1 MLIRSS
7 VRRNAL
13 RIGAFLAGLAS
24 GIAVAAEILIAQV
37 APLSGPLAPT
47 GNGMRI
53 GALVCF
59 EAVNAA
65 GGIRG
70 AKIRLV
76 SRDDGYKAEETV
88 KLARATLAESRPLA
102 FFGIVGTGNLDAL
115 IKDNVLGEAGIA
127 AIGLRS
133 GASGLF
139 RPENAMLFFT
149 RPSYAE
155 EVERIVSHLATTGQK
170 RIAAFYQDDAFGSD
184 GLAAID
190 AAAQRHKVEVVG
202 RASYPKNTTQVE
214 ASVKTLGAAKPQAIV
229 MVSNTAASAEF
240 LKQYRAAG
248 ETAQLFALSTTEA
261 PQVAEKVGVQT
272 AHGFAVSQVVP
283 DPSNRGVPIVREFQ
297 DDFGKHAP
305 AGSQPSATVLEGYVA
320 ARVLVE
326 GLRRAGAE
334 PSRTRLIAA
343 LQALRNVDLGGMNIG
358 FDSRS
363 RSGSRYVDIAI
374 LGADGKLLR

>member
-1 MLIRSS
+1 MLLKPGIHRA
-7 VRRNAL
+7 VL
-13 RIGAFLAGLAS
+13 RILASLICLAS
-24 GIAVAAEILIAQV
+24 GIAAAAEILIAQV

-47 GNGMRI
+47 GNAMRI

-70 AKIRLV
+70 SKIRLA

-88 KLARATLAESRPLA
+88 RLARATLAESRPLA

-115 IKDNVLGEAGIA
+115 IKENVLGEAGIP

-133 GASGLF
+133 GASGLV
-139 RPENAMLFFT
+139 RPENTLLFFT
-149 RPSYAE
+149 RASYAE
-155 EVERIVSHLATTGQK
+155 EVDRIVSHLSKTGQK
-170 RIAAFYQDDAFGSD
+170 RIAAFYQDDAFGAD

-190 AAAQRHKVEVVG
+190 ESAKRHTLEIIA
-202 RASYPKNTTQVE
+202 RASYPKNTTKVE
-214 ASVKTLGAAKPQAIV
+214 ASVKTLGASTAQVIV
-229 MVSNTAASAEF
+229 MVANTAASAEF
-240 LKQYRAAG
+240 LKQYRAG
-248 ETAQLFALSTTEA
+248 GGTAQLFALSPTEGT
-261 PQVAEKVGVQT
+261 QVAEAVGAQT

-283 DPSNRGVPIVREFQ
+283 DPLNRGVPIVREFQ
-297 DDFGKHAP
+297 DDFQRHAP
-305 AGSQPSATVLEGYVA
+305 AGSQSSATVLEGYVA

-326 GLRRAGAE
+326 ALRRAGAE
-334 PSRTRLIAA
+334 PTRAKLVAS
-343 LQALRNVDLGGMNIG
+343 LQALRNVDIGGMIIG

-374 LGADGKLLR
+374 LGRDGKLLR

>member
-1 MLIRSS
+1 
-7 VRRNAL
+7 
-13 RIGAFLAGLAS
+13 
-24 GIAVAAEILIAQV
+24 
-37 APLSGPLAPT
+37 
-47 GNGMRI
+47 
-53 GALVCF
+53 
-59 EAVNAA
+59 
-65 GGIRG
+65 
-70 AKIRLV
+70 
-76 SRDDGYKAEETV
+76 
-88 KLARATLAESRPLA
+88 
-102 FFGIVGTGNLDAL
+102 
-115 IKDNVLGEAGIA
+115 
-127 AIGLRS
+127 
-133 GASGLF
+133 
-139 RPENAMLFFT
+139 
-149 RPSYAE
+149 
-155 EVERIVSHLATTGQK
+155 
-170 RIAAFYQDDAFGSD
+170 
-184 GLAAID
+184 
-190 AAAQRHKVEVVG
+190 
-202 RASYPKNTTQVE
+202 
-214 ASVKTLGAAKPQAIV
+214 

-297 DDFGKHAP
+297 DDFGRHAP
-305 AGSQPSATVLEGYVA
+305 AGSQPSATVLEGYLP

-343 LQALRNVDLGGMNIG
+343 LQALRNVNLGGMNIG